1 MTSIYDDAIKVST
14 SSRILFDFLKPLKAG
29 KIPAKLD
36 KHLSYWDQALSIT
49 QLSIAFFPK
58 VCFHKN
64 QKIWNLNRTNKFATQ
79 SSFVMIQS
87 E

>member
-36 KHLSYWDQALSIT
+36 KHLSY
-49 QLSIAFFPK
+49 
-58 VCFHKN
+58 
-64 QKIWNLNRTNKFATQ
+64 
-79 SSFVMIQS
+79 
-87 E
+87 